1 MSVFYDRCQNHDV
14 GFELQR
20 IYEETTHGQIPPET
34 DDSTVGKHL
43 YSRINRDASK
53 FYKKRTQA
61 ISVTCLVSP
70 RKQSHNDCG
79 AGHKR

>member
-1 MSVFYDRCQNHDV
+1 VSVFYDRCQNHDV

-53 FYKKRTQA
+53 SYKE
-61 ISVTCLVSP
+61 
-70 RKQSHNDCG
+70 
-79 AGHKR
+79 